1 VKYRLVLLDV
11 DGTLLLCAG
20 AGRRSLERAVR
31 EHCGLYDPGHPERSG
46 GEAAAESKGDLA
58 PLRLDGSTDR
68 LIVRHALKLLGHEMD
83 DSSCDR
89 ILARYVEILEPELA
103 DPGYHVL
110 PGVAAAL
117 GALRDGGVAHGLCTG
132 NVREGARLKLRRG
145 ALDGFFEW
153 GPEAVGGF
161 ADDGEVRTRI
171 VEAAMRRAAARY
183 GPIPP
188 AEVLVVGDTPL
199 DVQAGHEA
207 GCAVLGVAT
216 GRYGKE
222 DLLAAGA
229 NHAVE
234 TLETP
239 EALRLLLG

>member
-1 VKYRLVLLDV
+1 MSYRLVLLDV
-11 DGTLLLCAG
+11 DGTLVLCAG
-20 AGRRSLERAVR
+20 AGRRALERAVR
-31 EHCGLYDPGHPERSG
+31 EHCRRPD
-46 GEAAAESKGDLA
+46 GDLT

-83 DSSCDR
+83 EASCDR
-89 ILARYVEILEPELA
+89 ILARYEELLEPELA
-103 DPGYHVL
+103 DPGFHVL

-117 GALRDGGVAHGLCTG
+117 GELRDRQVPHGLCTG

-145 ALDGFFEW
+145 GLDGFFEW
-153 GPEAVGGF
+153 GPDAVGGF
-161 ADDGEVRTRI
+161 AGDGEVRTRI
-171 VEAAMRRAAARY
+171 VEAAMRRAAARH
-183 GPIPP
+183 GPVAP

-216 GRYGKE
+216 GRYGRE
-222 DLLAAGA
+222 DLRAAGA
-229 NHAVE
+229 NHVVE
-234 TLETP
+234 TLESA

>member
-11 DGTLLLCAG
+11 DGTLVHCAG

-31 EHCGLYDPGHPERSG
+31 EHCGRND
-46 GEAAAESKGDLA
+46 GDLS

-68 LIVRHALKLLGHEMD
+68 LIVRHALKLLGEAFD
-83 DSSCDR
+83 DGACDR
-89 ILARYVEILEPELA
+89 ILARYVEVLEPELA
-103 DPGYHVL
+103 DPGYAVL

-117 GALRDGGVAHGLCTG
+117 ELLRDRQVAHALCTG
-132 NVREGARLKLRRG
+132 NVKEGARLKLRRG
-145 ALDGFFEW
+145 GLDGFFDW
-153 GPEAVGGF
+153 APEAAGGF

-171 VEAAMRRAAARY
+171 VEAALRRASAQL
-183 GPIPP
+183 GPVAPRE
-188 AEVLVVGDTPL
+188 ALVVGDTPL
-199 DVQAGHEA
+199 DIQAGHEA

-216 GRYGKE
+216 GRYGRA

-234 TLETP
+234 TLEAP
-239 EALRLLLG
+239 EALRLLAG

>member
-1 VKYRLVLLDV
+1 MKYQLVLLDV
-11 DGTLLLCAG
+11 DGTLVQCAG

-31 EHCGLYDPGHPERSG
+31 EHCQQPG
-46 GEAAAESKGDLA
+46 GDLT

-68 LIVRHALKLLGHEMD
+68 LIVRHALRLLGHEMD
-83 DSSCDR
+83 APSCDR
-89 ILARYVEILEPELA
+89 ILERYVELLEPELA

-117 GALRDGGVAHGLCTG
+117 TALRDRQTAHGLCTG

-145 ALDGFFEW
+145 GLDGFFDW
-153 GPEAVGGF
+153 GVDAVGGF

-171 VEAAMRRAAARY
+171 VEAAIRRGAAQH

-229 NHAVE
+229 NHVVE

>member
-1 VKYRLVLLDV
+1 MKYRIVLLDV
-11 DGTLLLCAG
+11 DGTLVQCAG

-31 EHCGLYDPGHPERSG
+31 EHCGRPD
-46 GEAAAESKGDLA
+46 GDLS

-68 LIVRHALKLLGHEMD
+68 LIVRHALKLLDHEM
-83 DSSCDR
+83 SEPTCDR
-89 ILARYVEILEPELA
+89 ILERYVELLEPELS

-110 PGVAAAL
+110 PGVPAAL
-117 GALRDGGVAHGLCTG
+117 ELLRTRQVAHGLCTG
-132 NVREGARLKLRRG
+132 NVRDGARLKLARG
-145 ALDGFFEW
+145 GLDGYFDW

-161 ADDGEVRTRI
+161 AADGEVRTRI
-171 VEAAMRRAAARY
+171 VEAALRRAAARH
-183 GPIPP
+183 GAVTP

-216 GRYGKE
+216 GRYGRE
-222 DLLAAGA
+222 DLRAAGA
-229 NHAVE
+229 NHVVE
-234 TLETP
+234 TLEAP